1 MTIKIIDHKVSS
13 LDVALFIQTVIG
25 GTKMAVINKRPI
37 LVDQPILDG
46 LKRLREEESR
56 RSTVG
61 AAPSIQELARHILRQ
76 GISKHA
82 AEKD

>member
-1 MTIKIIDHKVSS
+1 MAIVS
-13 LDVALFIQTVIG
+13 
-25 GTKMAVINKRPI
+25 KRPI

-46 LKRLREEESR
+46 LKRLREEESK

-82 AEKD
+82 AVKD

>member
-1 MTIKIIDHKVSS
+1 MTIKNIDHKVASS
-13 LDVALFIQTVIG
+13 NVVLFIQTVAG
-25 GTKMAVINKRPI
+25 GPKMAVVNKRPI

-46 LKRLREEESR
+46 LKRLREEESK

-82 AEKD
+82 AEKE